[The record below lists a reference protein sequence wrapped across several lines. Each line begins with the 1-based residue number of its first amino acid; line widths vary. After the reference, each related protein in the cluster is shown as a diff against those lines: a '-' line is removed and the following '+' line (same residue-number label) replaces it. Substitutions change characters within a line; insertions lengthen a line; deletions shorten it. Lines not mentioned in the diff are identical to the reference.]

1 MEMKTKNVQEIL
13 TKIDSLREEGMTT
26 TGQVRILTELL
37 LSYVDGQ
44 RGVSPVLE
52 IILEKTEKTSKILE
66 EIELSILHEN

>member
-1 MEMKTKNVQEIL
+1 MQEIL
-13 TKIDSLREEGMTT
+13 TKIDSLREEGMINM
-26 TGQVRILTELL
+26 GKIRILTELL

-52 IILEKTEKTSKILE
+52 IILEKTEKTSEILE

>member
-1 MEMKTKNVQEIL
+1 MQEIL
-13 TKIDSLREEGMTT
+13 TKIDSLREESMTNT
-26 TGQVRILTELL
+26 EQIRILTELL

-52 IILEKTEKTSKILE
+52 VILEKTKQTSKILE